1 MIVHSYSRE
10 LAGIKTELSRYSHI
24 STFNC
29 ALTHLDKNTKGVE
42 GMPWIIMFLLK
53 LSLQGRDGPLKME
66 AREFWLVANKIYH
79 LSGKLLGP
87 GNGSFMLMVRSML
100 NQQLWYQIGFVESL
114 RHVLL
119 QRTLFDRSFDTNN
132 QLFLEKTGI
141 GLDDYY
147 KISFYLLTVAGKAE
161 SNRVVKWSL
170 SSFYSHL
177 SPAISD
183 DVLIGFLELV
193 AITFPKLHDFM
204 QDFIVEDSNSVEL
217 YQETPLKNKPIIVES
232 EGLVIFNSG
241 LCISGLRSIAMEIL
255 KSCEPFTTKFG
266 HDVEAY
272 IGERLRIT
280 PMDVYSLS
288 DLNGVIPIKVGRIAD
303 YVVVDGGEVFIFESK
318 AIIPSVLM
326 KCVYD
331 PDWLSRL
338 LKESFIKG
346 VEQGQETASKLL
358 ASEKFKGMKAR
369 IVVVTLED
377 FFVYGGEYLG
387 SYIRPDLEKELTEVY
402 GSLPVP
408 MQDVIYMTLKDLNT
422 LTEWLQDKSVG
433 SLSALFRDVEEAERQ
448 PGGSRFS
455 LSQHINE
462 RVGPEVIGAVGF
474 GGTLE
479 KTNGE
484 MQELLGGNKCY
495 WKSQHPVSYMRAF
508 SRFRDKLLQ
517 RFE

>member
-1 MIVHSYSRE
+1 MIVQSYSRE
-10 LAGIKTELSRYSHI
+10 LASIKTELSRYSHI

-66 AREFWLVANKIYH
+66 AREFWSVANKIYH
-79 LSGKLLGP
+79 LSSKLLGP
-87 GNGSFMLMVRSML
+87 NNGSFMLMVRSML
-100 NQQLWYQIGFVESL
+100 NQQLWYQIGFIDSL
-114 RHVLL
+114 RHVIL
-119 QRTLFDRSFDTNN
+119 QRALFERSFDTNN

-170 SSFYSHL
+170 SCFYSHL
-177 SPAISD
+177 SPALSD
-183 DVLIGFLELV
+183 DVLIKFLRLV
-193 AITFPKLHDFM
+193 SITFPKLHDFM
-204 QDFIVEDSNSVEL
+204 QGFVVEDSNSVEL
-217 YQETPLKNKPIIVES
+217 YQETPLKNKPIIIEN
-232 EGLVIFNSG
+232 EGLVIFNAG
-241 LCISGLRSIAMEIL
+241 LCISGLRSIAMETL
-255 KSCEPFTTKFG
+255 KACKPFSVKFG

-280 PMDVYSLS
+280 PMDVYSMS
-288 DLNGVIPIKVGRIAD
+288 DLNGVIPVKVGQIAD
-303 YVVVDGGEVFIFESK
+303 YVVVDGDELFIFESK
-318 AIIPSVLM
+318 AIIPTVLM

-338 LKESFIKG
+338 LEECFIKG
-346 VEQGQETASKLL
+346 VEQGQETAFKLL
-358 ASEKFKGMKAR
+358 ASERFKGMKAR

-387 SYIRPDLEKELTEVY
+387 SYIRPDLEKELKVTY

-422 LTEWLQDKSVG
+422 LTEWLKDKPIG
-433 SLSALFRDVEEAERQ
+433 SLSALFRDVEEAEKQ

-462 RVGPEVIGAVGF
+462 KVGPDVIGAVGI
-474 GGTLE
+474 GSTLE
-479 KTNGE
+479 KTHDE
-484 MQELLGGNKCY
+484 MQELLGGNKRY
-495 WKSQHPVSYMRAF
+495 WTSQHPVTYMRAF
-508 SRFRDKLLQ
+508 SRFRDQLLQ
-517 RFE
+517 SFE